1 MFILTGS
8 NMCDMKGHTCTDGSS
23 VSCRSV
29 EGFKVLLLIVQI
41 FSSSAATSALPQKQD
56 VFQRNGQPERLRQ
69 RCRQTKKENKKR
81 KKKSEAERV

>member
-1 MFILTGS
+1 
-8 NMCDMKGHTCTDGSS
+8 MKGHTCTDGSS

-41 FSSSAATSALPQKQD
+41 FSLSAATSALPQKQD